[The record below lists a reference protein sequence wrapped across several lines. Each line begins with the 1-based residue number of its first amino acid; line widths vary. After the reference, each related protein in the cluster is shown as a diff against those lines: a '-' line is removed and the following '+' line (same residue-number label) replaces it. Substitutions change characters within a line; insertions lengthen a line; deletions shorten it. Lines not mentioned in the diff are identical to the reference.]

1 MFLDYDEFLL
11 ESKTT
16 SCLDLASKLMEKPRL
31 KQILQDCVD
40 GIHPKI
46 QITPIQGTTS
56 YVAVAMNSGVPES
69 AVFKTSDPRK
79 ALLAM
84 IILNTGK
91 RDPEEIISII
101 GVNDV
106 LVEYSVFPGTRKL
119 SDEEMKARYNLTY
132 SEFAEFLPIFTVTP
146 IIKKF

>member
-1 MFLDYDEFLL
+1 MFLDYDEFLF
-11 ESKTT
+11 ESKSS
-16 SCLDLASKLMEKPRL
+16 SCLDLASKLMDNSRM

-46 QITPIQGTTS
+46 QITPIQGTAS

-69 AVFKTSDPRK
+69 AVFKTSDPKK

-91 RDPEEIISII
+91 KDLEEIISII
-101 GVNDV
+101 NVNDV
-106 LVEYSVFPGTRKL
+106 LIEYSVFPGTKKL

-132 SEFAEFLPIFTVTP
+132 SDFAEFLPIFTGTP
-146 IIKKF
+146 VIKKF